1 MPIVSVSQLGK
12 SFGAERIFSSVK
24 FQIEAGDHVGLV
36 GPNGAGKS
44 TLLNILAGRE
54 EPDEGVVAVARNIRI
69 GYLTQVTD
77 FQPHHTLR
85 EEMLSVFA
93 KVHQWEQEL
102 HELAHQMA
110 LSEAQSNETLHNDL
124 LTRYA
129 ELQELYEHAGGYT
142 YENRVEQVLDGLG
155 FMRDQQAGLVT
166 HLSSGQQ
173 TRAAL
178 GKLLLQEPDLLLL
191 DEPTNHLDLAT
202 LEWLETYLSA
212 WKGAMMIVAHDRY
225 FLDKVVSR
233 TVDLAFGRIEE
244 YPGNYTK
251 YLHLREERMERRLRE
266 YETQRAHI
274 AHTEEFIRRYKAGQ
288 RSREARG
295 RQKLLDRMERVER
308 PQDLPELHLEF
319 TPITESGL
327 MVISTSK
334 LAAGYG
340 SGKLKGQPQ
349 SEAKILVRVT
359 DLELLRGDRVG
370 LIGPNGVGKT
380 TLLRTLIGELPPVGG
395 QLQIGHNVRI
405 GYYSQT
411 HAGLNMER
419 SIIDEIRQI
428 SALSEEGA
436 RTFLGRFLFSRDDV
450 FKAIGTLSGG
460 ERSRVALAKL
470 TLQGS
475 NFMIL
480 DEPTNHLDL
489 QSRQLLEEVL
499 SEFEGT
505 LLFVSHDRYFI
516 DRLATKVWA
525 VEDGVLYPYMG
536 NYTEYRTRKQHI
548 VQNTPAGKAVKAAG
562 EAKPVAVSSAK
573 SAGKK
578 GSKEKVRTV
587 EDVERD
593 IEKAEAH
600 VRSLEEQLA
609 QAALVADAEQLTHLS
624 TDYEQVKAR
633 VDELLEEWE
642 RLADVAS

>member
-12 SFGAERIFSSVK
+12 SFGADRIFSGVK
-24 FQIEAGDHVGLV
+24 FQIEAGDRIGLV

-44 TLLNILAGRE
+44 TLLNILASRE
-54 EPDEGVVAVARNIRI
+54 EPDEGVVSIARNVRI

-93 KVHQWEQEL
+93 KVRQWEQEL

-110 LSEAQSNETLHNDL
+110 LPEVQSDETLHNNL

-129 ELQELYEHAGGYT
+129 ELQELYEHAEGYT

-155 FMRDQQAGLVT
+155 FTHEQQTDLVT

-191 DEPTNHLDLAT
+191 DEPTNHLDLTA

-212 WKGAMMIVAHDRY
+212 WKGAMLIVAHDRY

-233 TVDLAFGRIEE
+233 TIELAFGRIEE

-251 YLHLREERMERRLRE
+251 YLDLREERMERRLRE
-266 YETQRAHI
+266 YEAQQAHI

-308 PQDLPELHLEF
+308 PQDLPELHFDF

-327 MVISTSK
+327 VAISTSK

-340 SGKLKGQPQ
+340 SGKLRGQPQ
-349 SEAKILVRVT
+349 SEAKVLVRIT

-380 TLLRTLIGELPPVGG
+380 TLLRTLIGELPPISG
-395 QLQIGHNVRI
+395 QVQIGHNVRI

-475 NFMIL
+475 NLMIL

-499 SEFEGT
+499 NEFEGT

-516 DRLATKVWA
+516 DKLATKVWA
-525 VEDGVLYPYMG
+525 IEDGVLYPCMG
-536 NYTEYRTRKQHI
+536 NYTEYRTHKQRI
-548 VQNTPAGKAVKAAG
+548 AQNTPPGKAMKAAW
-562 EAKPVAVSSAK
+562 EAKPAAISSAK
-573 SAGKK
+573 SNGKK

-600 VRSLEEQLA
+600 IRSLEEQLA
-609 QAALVADAEQLTHLS
+609 QAALVGDAEQLTHLS
-624 TDYEQVKAR
+624 TNYEEAKAR
-633 VDELLEEWE
+633 VDQLLEEWE

>member
-12 SFGAERIFSSVK
+12 SFGADRIFSGVK
-24 FQIEAGDHVGLV
+24 FQIEAGDRIGLV

-44 TLLNILAGRE
+44 TLLNILASRE
-54 EPDEGVVAVARNIRI
+54 EPDEGVVSIARNVRI

-93 KVHQWEQEL
+93 KVRQWEQEL

-110 LSEAQSNETLHNDL
+110 LPEVQSDETLHNNL

-129 ELQELYEHAGGYT
+129 ELQELYEHAEGYT

-155 FMRDQQAGLVT
+155 FTHEQQTDLVT

-191 DEPTNHLDLAT
+191 DEPTNHLDLTA

-212 WKGAMMIVAHDRY
+212 WKGAMLIVAHDRY

-233 TVDLAFGRIEE
+233 TIELAFGRIEE

-251 YLHLREERMERRLRE
+251 YLDLREERMERRLRE
-266 YETQRAHI
+266 YEAQQAHI

-295 RQKLLDRMERVER
+295 RQKLLDRMERVEQ
-308 PQDLPELHLEF
+308 PQDLPELHFDF

-327 MVISTSK
+327 VVISTSK

-340 SGKLKGQPQ
+340 SGKLRGQPQ
-349 SEAKILVRVT
+349 SEAKVLVRIT

-380 TLLRTLIGELPPVGG
+380 TLLRTLIGELPPISG
-395 QLQIGHNVRI
+395 QVQIGHNVRI

-411 HAGLNMER
+411 HAGLTMER

-475 NFMIL
+475 NLMIL

-499 SEFEGT
+499 NEFEGT

-516 DRLATKVWA
+516 DKLATKVWA
-525 VEDGVLYPYMG
+525 IEDGVLYPCMG
-536 NYTEYRTRKQHI
+536 NYTEYRTHKQRI
-548 VQNTPAGKAVKAAG
+548 AQNTPPGKAIKAAG
-562 EAKPVAVSSAK
+562 EAKPAAVSSAK
-573 SAGKK
+573 STGKR
-578 GSKEKVRTV
+578 GSKEKVRKV

-593 IEKAEAH
+593 IEKAEDH

-624 TDYEQVKAR
+624 TDYEEAKAR
-633 VDELLEEWE
+633 VDQLLEEWE
-642 RLADVAS
+642 RLAEVAS